1 MEYLIQVSIRYYLIK
16 RLHNFFDRFDRDRD
30 GFLDLE
36 DMKLM
41 METLGAPQT
50 HLSLKKMIQEVDT
63 DGDSKISFNEVSHF
77 FFRLLS
83 SPLPVMLRLQSQSHH
98 QHPPT
103 QSLIHIHQR
112 KSYLCICISSLS
124 ILKASSYTWYP
135 YTDIWRL
142 SDSKR
147 YATLHVYTLHAT
159 TYINLKYN
167 NT

>member
-112 KSYLCICISSLS
+112 KSYLLTLNIKSLFLYLISFL
-124 ILKASSYTWYP
+124 IQIFEDFPTRRDML
-135 YTDIWRL
+135 L
-142 SDSKR
+142 
-147 YATLHVYTLHAT
+147 YTLHAT
-159 TYINLKYN
+159 TSI
-167 NT
+167 